1 MITTEF
7 LITSLIVVLIPG
19 TGVIYT
25 VSNGL
30 FLGARAS
37 IFAAIGCTTGI
48 IPHLLATILGLATL
62 LHVSALAFQ
71 IVKFIGVAYLFF
83 LAWSMW
89 RETGSLKLEKQSAD
103 KKMSDIITKGFLINI
118 LNPKLSIFF
127 LAFLP
132 QFIPAN
138 TEAPVINLFTLSI
151 IFMVMTFVVF
161 ALYGIF
167 AGSFRT
173 HIIQSPKIMKN
184 SQRTFAIIFAALGI
198 KLALTEQ

>member
-7 LITSLIVVLIPG
+7 LITSLIIVLIPG

-30 FLGARAS
+30 FIGRQAS
-37 IFAAIGCTTGI
+37 IYAALGCTAGI
-48 IPHLLATILGLATL
+48 IPHLLATILGLAAL
-62 LHVSALAFQ
+62 LHVSAVAFQ
-71 IVKFIGVAYLFF
+71 LVKGIGVLYLFF

-89 RETGSLKLEKQSAD
+89 RETGSLKLEKQSTD
-103 KKMSDIITKGFLINI
+103 KKMNDIIIRGFLINI

-132 QFIPAN
+132 QFVPSS
-138 TEAPVINLFTLSI
+138 TDTPVLNLFMLSI
-151 IFMVMTFVVF
+151 IFMIMTFIIF
-161 ALYGIF
+161 SLYGLF

-173 HIIQSPKIMKN
+173 HIIQSPRLMKN
-184 SQRTFAIIFAALGI
+184 SQRTFAAIFAALGI